1 MWIFRLADE
10 PGGYGPRRTVTG
22 TRWSGKPE
30 LALANLAEFLAPIDK
45 HAPERIPE
53 ALE

>member
-1 MWIFRLADE
+1 
-10 PGGYGPRRTVTG
+10 VTG

-30 LALANLAEFLAPIDK
+30 LALANIAEFPPPIDK

-53 ALE
+53 AFE